1 MSARFRPQLKPQELG
16 VDLGTTAVRVYTGG
30 KIVLR
35 EPAVVALAKTGEV
48 QAVGDDAYRRL
59 GRDPGNTVVVRP
71 LQDGII
77 ADYALTEKLLQ
88 ALLNRVKT
96 GPSRLLGQHILLCVP
111 GGVTDADKKT
121 VLQTVRDTGAKR
133 VQLIEAPLAAALGAG
148 LPVTEPTGSLVIDV
162 GGGTTDVA
170 IISLGGVVVGESL
183 RLAGNEFDEAI
194 VRFVRQQQNVLI
206 GDRSAEEIK
215 LRVGTARVGTARVGV
230 GPDQAESFEVRGRD
244 LASSVVKD
252 VVVTADEVAQALR
265 DPLEKLAA
273 GVQRVLEAAPPEL
286 VADVIET
293 GMVLTGGGA
302 PIANLA
308 ELLEQTTGI
317 RARIAENAPD
327 ATVLG
332 TGKALALTE
341 KLELV
346 LEQAG

>member
-96 GPSRLLGQHILLCVP
+96 GPSRLLGQNILLCVP

-170 IISLGGVVVGESL
+170 VISLGGVVVGESL

-215 LRVGTARVGTARVGV
+215 LRVGTARVGV

>member
-1 MSARFRPQLKPQELG
+1 MSARFKPQLRPQELG
-16 VDLGTTAVRVYTGG
+16 VDLGTTAVRICVGG
-30 KIVLR
+30 KVVLR

-48 QAVGDDAYRRL
+48 QAVGDDAYRQL
-59 GRDPGNTVVVRP
+59 GRDPGGTVVVRP
-71 LQDGII
+71 LQDGIV
-77 ADYALTEKLLQ
+77 ADYALAEKLLH
-88 ALLNRVKT
+88 ALFSRVKT
-96 GPSRLLGQHILLCVP
+96 GPSRLLGQHVLLCVP
-111 GGVTDADKKT
+111 GGVTDADKSR

-148 LPVTEPTGSLVIDV
+148 LPVTEPTGSLVVDV

-215 LRVGTARVGTARVGV
+215 LRVGTTRVSAGSERA
-230 GPDQAESFEVRGRD
+230 DSFEVRGRD
-244 LASSVVKD
+244 ITSSVVKD

-293 GMVLTGGGA
+293 GLVLTGGSA

-308 ELLEQTTGI
+308 ELLQETTGV
-317 RARIAENAPD
+317 RVRIAEHAPD
-327 ATVLG
+327 CAVLG

-341 KLELV
+341 QLDLV
-346 LEQAG
+346 LEQAR

>member
-16 VDLGTTAVRVYTGG
+16 VDLGTTTVRICAGG

-77 ADYALTEKLLQ
+77 ADHALTKELLQ
-88 ALLNRVKT
+88 ALFSRVKT

-111 GGVTDADKKT
+111 GGVTDADKRN

-133 VQLIEAPLAAALGAG
+133 VQLIETPLAAALGAG
-148 LPVTEPTGSLVIDV
+148 LPVTEPTGSLVVDV
-162 GGGTTDVA
+162 GGGTADVA

-215 LRVGTARVGTARVGV
+215 LRVGTAQVGV
-230 GPDQAESFEVRGRD
+230 GLERTDSFEVRGRD
-244 LASSVVKD
+244 LASSVVKE

-286 VADVIET
+286 VADVIDT
-293 GMVLTGGGA
+293 GMVLTGGSA

-308 ELLEQTTGI
+308 ELLQETTGI
-317 RARIAENAPD
+317 RARVAENASD

-341 KLELV
+341 QLGLV
-346 LEQAG
+346 LEQAR